1 MASVL
6 FDESDFEADF
16 GTGKGDEEEQ
26 YEEEAPCLRSDC
38 VAAREDL
45 DRLTSAAPTT
55 IRLRILR
62 FSEWFFGGNLY
73 KGENLAVDR
82 KLKQYTSQL
91 PFPVHNGT
99 DFLTKVA
106 L

>member
-55 IRLRILR
+55 IRLRMLR
-62 FSEWFFGGNLY
+62 VSECVLGFVVY
-73 KGENLAVDR
+73 
-82 KLKQYTSQL
+82 
-91 PFPVHNGT
+91 
-99 DFLTKVA
+99 VA
-106 L
+106 KMIICSKDW

>member
-62 FSEWFFGGNLY
+62 VSEWVLGGIC
-73 KGENLAVDR
+73 R
-82 KLKQYTSQL
+82 KY
-91 PFPVHNGT
+91 VVY
-99 DFLTKVA
+99 VA
-106 L
+106 KMIICSKDW